1 MKKSYLA
8 IMVSVI
14 FILASVAVSFAGSA
28 DVVPGVKIGAGT
40 VKAHKGV
47 DLTLF
52 GSNRFIPTYCKNMN
66 DFDSSKQD
74 WTTLDEGGWGA
85 GFFVRNELRLGFAGV
100 GENFGFRV
108 ILENDIHYSKA
119 NGDRNTYGDY
129 GQKTSDFG
137 GEFSVERSK
146 FWYDFC
152 GVRFTT
158 GWDVTWADLKT
169 GGLLYGDD
177 HPFIMLSGKAGD
189 MFDWQLNMLLIND
202 ADDLEYPDHTHIDL
216 SGKYRD
222 ADWYA
227 YIAKANFKV
236 AGLTISPF
244 ACFSDMRKGV
254 QGHGN
259 SQAYYGGLEVYGKH
273 GILQPSFEI
282 VGVTGT
288 INDAYMSGTPQQDDY
303 DISSFAAF
311 GALKF
316 ALMPE
321 FNPYIGG
328 YYVQGDD
335 DPTDDDAEGFVGITN
350 ITRYTP
356 TFGMEGGYMYEHIY
370 GLGSPLYALTPERLG
385 GKAARY
391 GGIGAGGTGDNPGL
405 IYVGM
410 GATGKVSEISY
421 KVQTA
426 YLWFEEKPYKNGDE
440 ISNDEIGWTVDAQ
453 AKYALNSNVSLSY
466 TISGLLPDD
475 GVKDLKGDDDL
486 AWITRAELVW
496 KW

>member
-8 IMVSVI
+8 LLVSVI
-14 FILASVAVSFAGSA
+14 FILATVGSSFAAMGE
-28 DVVPGVKIGAGT
+28 GT
-40 VKAHKGV
+40 VSAKKGV

-52 GSNRFIPTYCKNMN
+52 GSNRFIPTYCSNMN
-66 DFDSSKQD
+66 DFDSDISD
-74 WTTLDEGGWGA
+74 NTTLDEGGWGA
-85 GFFVRNELRLGFAGV
+85 GFFVRNELRLGFAGK

-119 NGDRNTYGDY
+119 NGDRNTYADY
-129 GQKTSDFG
+129 GNSTSDFG
-137 GEFSVERSK
+137 AEFSVERSK
-146 FWYDFC
+146 FWYDF
-152 GVRFTT
+152 GPVRLTT

-177 HPFIMLSGKAGD
+177 HPFIMLSGKID
-189 MFDWQLNMLLIND
+189 DTMDWQVNMLLIND
-202 ADDLEYPDHTHIDL
+202 ADDVEYNSTGGLDL

-222 ADWYA
+222 SDWYA
-227 YIAKANFKV
+227 YIAKFNYKV

-254 QGHGN
+254 QGTGN
-259 SQAYYGGLEVYGKH
+259 AQSYYFGLETYGKI
-273 GILQPSFEI
+273 GMFMPSFEV

-288 INDAYMSGTPQQDDY
+288 IADAYNGVDDY
-303 DISSFAAF
+303 DISSFAVF
-311 GALKF
+311 GALKLD
-316 ALMPE
+316 LMPE
-321 FNPYIGG
+321 FQPYVGG

-356 TFGMEGGYMYEHIY
+356 TFGMEGAYMYEHIY

-385 GKAARY
+385 SKAAKY
-391 GGIGAGGTGDNPGL
+391 GGISGAGSGNNPGL
-405 IYVGM
+405 MHIGA
-410 GATGKVSEISY
+410 GATGKFCNNVSY
-421 KVQTA
+421 KVQTC
-426 YLWFEEKPYKNGDE
+426 YMWFAEEDALGLDD
-440 ISNDEIGWTVDAQ
+440 DEIGLTVDAQ
-453 AKYALNSNVSLSY
+453 VKYPLTSNVSLSY
-466 TISGLLPDD
+466 TISGLAPGD
-475 GVKDLKGDDDL
+475 GVEEMKGEDDI

>member
-8 IMVSVI
+8 LLVSVI
-14 FILASVAVSFAGSA
+14 FILATVGASFAAMGE
-28 DVVPGVKIGAGT
+28 GT
-40 VKAHKGV
+40 VSCKKGV

-52 GSNRFIPTYCKNMN
+52 GSNRFIPTYCSNMN
-66 DFDSSKQD
+66 DFDSDKSD
-74 WTTLDEGGWGA
+74 LTTLDEGGWGA
-85 GFFVRNELRLGFAGV
+85 GFFVRNELRLGFAGK
-100 GENFGFRV
+100 GENMGFRV

-119 NGDRNTYGDY
+119 NGDRNTYADY
-129 GQKTSDFG
+129 GNHTSDFG

-202 ADDLEYPDHTHIDL
+202 ADDVEYPAGGGLDL

-222 ADWYA
+222 SDWYA

-236 AGLTISPF
+236 AGLTVSPF

-254 QGHGN
+254 RHGLGN
-259 SQAYYGGLEVYGKH
+259 SQAYYGGLEVYGKL
-273 GILQPSFEI
+273 GIIQPSFEI

-288 INDAYMSGTPQQDDY
+288 INDSYKPGTTQEDDY

-311 GALKF
+311 ASVKF
-316 ALMPE
+316 DLMPE
-321 FNPYIGG
+321 FQPYIGG

-356 TFGMEGGYMYEHIY
+356 TFGMEGAYIYEHIY
-370 GLGSPLYALTPERLG
+370 GLGSPLYALVPERLG
-385 GKAARY
+385 SANARY
-391 GGIGAGGTGDNPGL
+391 GGIGAGGSGDNPGL

-410 GATGKVSEISY
+410 GATGKINAISY
-421 KVQTA
+421 KIQTA
-426 YLWFEEKPYKNGDE
+426 YMWFEEEDGLTAKGDTKPGGVD
-440 ISNDEIGWTVDAQ
+440 DAIGWTIDAQ
-453 AKYALNSNVSLSY
+453 AKYSLTSNVSLSY
-466 TISGLLPDD
+466 TISGLLPGD
-475 GVKDLKGDDDL
+475 GVEDLKGEDDI